1 MTIAAYVFI
10 NCRSEAL
17 DVIAAVQAI
26 PAVEQVHALFGPL
39 DAIAYIAANDLDTL
53 GQVVDQIV
61 AIPGVQSTDTR
72 LTRG

>member
-10 NCRSEAL
+10 NCSTEAL
-17 DVIAAVQAI
+17 DAVRAVQAF
-26 PAVEQVHALFGPL
+26 PAVKQVHALFGPL
-39 DAIAYIAANDLDTL
+39 DAIAYIVANDLDGL
-53 GQVVDQIV
+53 GQVVDQIM